1 MIKKK
6 LTAKISDISKKPKNS
21 WINDSCY
28 EYTFNEEVEKCY
40 KKEEKKNEIVLM
52 NVKKF
57 NSTVCREILSPQSQI
72 QSHNNSN
79 TFESS
84 SYSTTITRNDICVYC
99 LNKRKDHDMK
109 DCINNATMNSIDLK
123 IPEKLKTSSETM
135 EVSLINLNETEIV
148 VKKDRLI
155 RSLIVEIA
163 NGNIIAVKKYIK
175 DYHIKIDDHCSQ
187 DIPILFYAIKYDR
200 TSILEYMLSKGVDIY
215 KNTPKQRN
223 ILHFTIRYDK
233 IKCFKVICRHI
244 LEIIQKCKKK
254 SRIFSLVSKKGKSNM
269 MAKLI
274 SLVKQKDSDG
284 NTPLHL
290 ACRLTNS
297 DVLQKLLTIYFKI
310 FKDPSELVDI
320 FQERNYENE
329 TILHVAAAF
338 RSAEVIFILFEKL
351 GNIYFSSAFEKS
363 EATLKRIKESLI
375 QIISWNN
382 ITGENLLFILCKST
396 CICIKNEEENKK
408 NKPVPS
414 CVIKNE
420 NYEETLYNNDKDN
433 CEKCFISLATFIK
446 IIFKYRS
453 EIFHTFDNQGR
464 HIISAAAIYGN
475 LLLLKQLIELIKL
488 DPNTVDR
495 YNRTPLHHASSRGF
509 TSIVKYLT
517 KKCKVNMFIKDDH
530 GVTAL
535 HYATI
540 KDYCDIIEILLIAN
554 RRCDIKNSYGH
565 TSLMWAVINGC
576 LKALEKIILL
586 DPIHCRKEFD
596 YDGFNAIH
604 LAVKYGQVKA
614 FKMLLEHGWDIFT
627 KTLHGL
633 NVIQVA
639 IKANSVNMLEIL
651 LNDYI
656 PIEECDDFGNTLLHT
671 AASNKKYL
679 PILEYIL
686 KRRDIKSKLLNY
698 VNKQG
703 QTPINYAALLG
714 CTGAF
719 KLLLINDANVNI
731 QDNDGYN
738 AFMRAAKNNMWS
750 ILTLVYDCKI
760 DYNAVNEIEKKTLLD
775 YVLETSN
782 YPVAMFLRQQNS
794 KTIEELDR

>member
-1 MIKKK
+1 
-6 LTAKISDISKKPKNS
+6 
-21 WINDSCY
+21 
-28 EYTFNEEVEKCY
+28 
-40 KKEEKKNEIVLM
+40 M

-57 NSTVCREILSPQSQI
+57 SPTTGQENFSPTNQNKVHDNSSM
-72 QSHNNSN
+72 
-79 TFESS
+79 FESS
-84 SYSTTITRNDICVYC
+84 SSSVTTTKSDICGYC
-99 LNKRKDHDMK
+99 LNKGKDHNMK
-109 DCINNATMNSIDLK
+109 DCIKKATTDSLDLK
-123 IPEKLKTSSETM
+123 VLEKTRTLSTETM
-135 EVSLINLNETEIV
+135 EVSLENLDETEIV
-148 VKKDRLI
+148 MKRDRLI
-155 RSLIVEIA
+155 RSFIIEIA
-163 NGNIIAVKKYIK
+163 DGNIIGVKKLIK
-175 DYHIKIDDHCSQ
+175 DYRIKIDDHCPQ

-200 TSILEYMLSKGVDIY
+200 TSILEYMLSKNVDIY
-215 KNTPKQRN
+215 QSTPKQRN
-223 ILHFTIRYDK
+223 ILHFTIRYNK
-233 IKCFKVICRHI
+233 IKCFKVICRYI
-244 LEIIQKCKKK
+244 LEIIQKCRKK
-254 SRIFSLVSKKGKSNM
+254 SRFFSLVSKKGKNNAM
-269 MAKLI
+269 FKLI
-274 SLVKQKDSDG
+274 NLVKQKDSDG

-297 DVLQKLLTIYFKI
+297 DILQKLLTIYFKI

-320 FQERNYENE
+320 FQEKNCENE
-329 TILHVAAAF
+329 TILHVAASF

-351 GNIYFSSAFEKS
+351 GNIYSSSAFEK
-363 EATLKRIKESLI
+363 TDTTIKRLKESLI
-375 QIISWNN
+375 QMISWNN
-382 ITGENLLFILCKST
+382 IIGENLLFILCKST
-396 CICIKNEEENKK
+396 CICIKNVEESKK
-408 NKPVPS
+408 NNKS
-414 CVIKNE
+414 TCILKNK
-420 NYEETLYNNDKDN
+420 NYEGSFYIEDKEH
-433 CEKCFISLATFIK
+433 CENCFISIATFMK

-453 EIFHTFDNQGR
+453 EVFHTFDNQGR
-464 HIISAAAIYGN
+464 HPISAAAIYGN
-475 LLLLKQLIELIKL
+475 LLLLKQLVELIKL
-488 DPNTVDR
+488 DPNTVDK

-509 TSIVKYLT
+509 ISMVKYLT
-517 KKCKVNMFIKDDH
+517 EKCKVNMFIKDDH

-586 DPIHCRKEFD
+586 DPTHCRNEFD
-596 YDGFNAIH
+596 YDGFNAVH
-604 LAVKYGQVKA
+604 LAVKFGQVKA
-614 FKMLLEHGWDIFT
+614 LKMLLENGWDIFT

-633 NVIQVA
+633 NIIQVA

-679 PILEYIL
+679 PILEYVL

-698 VNKQG
+698 VNKDG
-703 QTPINYAALLG
+703 QTPINYAASLG

-719 KLLLINDANVNI
+719 KLLLNNDANVNI
-731 QDNDGYN
+731 QDNNGYN

-750 ILTLVYDCKI
+750 VLTLVFDCKI
-760 DYNAVNEIEKKTLLD
+760 DYNAVNEVEKKTLLD

-794 KTIEELDR
+794 KTIEELER